1 MARSAKPAAGENHN
15 ANDYDKYVQELEAKL
30 AMYEQKEIEKE
41 DEELNISQTD
51 YVKVVSLLPY
61 RLNLCTRE
69 KGQGRVY
76 RFDKFGQV
84 KRIIYSDLAD
94 IIEVNRGF
102 LEAGYFI
109 ILNPK
114 VIRLHGL
121 DDISSSILT
130 KEKIEQIVEG
140 MDDKLALYSSANK
153 EQQELIVELFINK
166 LVSNPD
172 KVDLNMV
179 DKLSRLSGVN
189 IPEKAQDAKAI
200 LGFMGKQ

>member
-1 MARSAKPAAGENHN
+1 MARTAKPAAGENHN

-30 AMYEQKEIEKE
+30 AMYEQREMEKE
-41 DEELNISQTD
+41 DEDLSISQTD

-102 LEAGYFI
+102 LESGYFI
-109 ILNPK
+109 ILSPK

-121 DDISSSILT
+121 DDISASILT
-130 KEKIEQIVEG
+130 KEKIEQVVDG

-166 LVSNPD
+166 LVSNPES
-172 KVDLNMV
+172 VDLNMV

-189 IPEKAQDAKAI
+189 ISEKAQDAKAI
-200 LGFMGKQ
+200 LGFMGK